1 MQAVIDFVN
10 NEKDCRSV
18 QLLRYFGEDM
28 KRRCGECDVCSSKNK
43 KTLTQDEYL
52 EISEIIVNEL
62 KENETNIHDIIEIL
76 KSYREEKVV
85 TSIKWM
91 LDNNIIKQ
99 DEDGILSI
107 NN

>member
-1 MQAVIDFVN
+1 M
-10 NEKDCRSV
+10 
-18 QLLRYFGEDM
+18 
-28 KRRCGECDVCSSKNK
+28 KNK

>member
-1 MQAVIDFVN
+1 MIDFVN

-43 KTLTQDEYL
+43 KTLTQDEYQ
-52 EISEIIVNEL
+52 EISEIIINEL
-62 KENETNIHDIIEIL
+62 KENDTNIQDIIDIL
-76 KSYREEKVV
+76 QSYREEKVM

-99 DEDGILSI
+99 DEEGVLALY
-107 NN
+107 N